1 MDPLLFATRIR
12 SEVEVGTKCPCSVG
26 LGSNMLLARLALK
39 LAKPAGQAILRQEQ
53 AEQALEKLQVMELP
67 GVGRNTVAK
76 LASIGAC
83 TVGDLRKLDLAKLQA
98 NLGAKT
104 GQQLFNMARGRDDRK
119 VQVEHVRKTVS
130 AEVNYGIRFASWKE
144 AETFLGQLAGEVAER
159 LKNVGKKGRSITL
172 KLMVRADGADV
183 ETSKFLGHGVC
194 DNLSRS
200 TQLLTGTDSAEVI
213 LKEVVTLA
221 KAVGAEPDQWRGVG
235 VSIARLEDGGGSN
248 QSLMRFLTK
257 GTKDTS
263 ADKERNDIAGH
274 SKAEPKA
281 LNSSDSKGFEGS
293 SDISVNL
300 VVENSK
306 MPDPSFLAALPPDL
320 REEVEAEWRRSR
332 GDLQPTDQSRGH
344 ADQIGKGDAGPSGPL
359 YASERTEELSQP
371 SKIEEDETK
380 DPEILEVDIG
390 SKHDRYPEVQSHESP
405 FNLTQ
410 LDPEFMAEMPEDI
423 REELEEQ
430 QRERKR
436 QIESKRLK
444 NRKEVSERGR
454 WSSGETA
461 SISPA
466 EVSFSQL
473 DPEVLAALPGEMV
486 EEVREQY
493 KRKREGNGSALNGG
507 GNAGKTAFDA
517 LMKSKQGLSM
527 KSSPAKLSKG
537 KRGRPKGSVN
547 KIKKGGRKKDGCDPG
562 LRATLVSNPGEP
574 LVDDHCSNQEAV
586 VDMEVFEALPD
597 YLKQEVQD
605 QIKERPIASTSRRV
619 LFEDSNSRASDSS
632 LKIEA
637 QPVSDYVETTTDST
651 QDTLLEKR
659 KKKVPMFCGETTISG
674 VRPVLKSWL
683 ASGNLPKEND
693 LQMLGNFLKDL
704 VLACKLDMAHILL
717 KCLHRCGLSL

>member
-1 MDPLLFATRIR
+1 MDPLLFATRVR
-12 SEVEVGTKCPCSVG
+12 SEVEEGTKCPCSVG

-200 TQLLTGTDSAEVI
+200 SQLLTGTDSAEVI

-263 ADKERNDIAGH
+263 AEKERNDIAGH

-281 LNSSDSKGFEGS
+281 LNSSNSKGIEGS
-293 SDISVNL
+293 SDILVNL
-300 VVENSK
+300 EVENSK
-306 MPDPSFLAALPPDL
+306 MLDPSFLAALPPDL

-444 NRKEVSERGR
+444 NRKEDASERGR
-454 WSSGETA
+454 SSSGQTA

-547 KIKKGGRKKDGCDPG
+547 KIKKGGRKKGGRDPA
-562 LRATLVSNPGEP
+562 LKETLVSNPGEA

-605 QIKERPIASTSRRV
+605 QMKERPIASTSRRV

-637 QPVSDYVETTTDST
+637 QLVSDYVETTTDST

-659 KKKVPMFCGETTISG
+659 KKNVPMFCGETTISR
-674 VRPVLKSWL
+674 VRPLLKSWL
-683 ASGNLPKEND
+683 ASCMGWE
-693 LQMLGNFLKDL
+693 
-704 VLACKLDMAHILL
+704 
-717 KCLHRCGLSL
+717 S